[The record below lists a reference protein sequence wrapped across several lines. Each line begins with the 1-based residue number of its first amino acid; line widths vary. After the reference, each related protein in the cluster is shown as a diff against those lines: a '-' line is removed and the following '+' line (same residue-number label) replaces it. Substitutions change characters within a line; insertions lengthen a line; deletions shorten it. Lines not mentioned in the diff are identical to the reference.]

1 MVTIYSN
8 HVYNPPYL
16 SLLINGLIVDLNLQE
31 DSTKVSIEIGV
42 WIQLLWKQGSKK
54 CGLCLSHSVI

>member
-42 WIQLLWKQGSKK
+42 WIQLL
-54 CGLCLSHSVI
+54 